1 MQEFVE
7 IIFTLILLFFFLKQ
21 VSRNKVRGFFC
32 ACVCVYQ
39 APVLVFAH
47 KKTCTYAT
55 RIIQASLLNC
65 GGSGIVLA
73 IGSVPLLYRKRF
85 HFLTAQQCL
94 INPGLGDVDA
104 GH

>member
-1 MQEFVE
+1 ME
-7 IIFTLILLFFFLKQ
+7 IIFTLILLFFSSNRSVGTK
-21 VSRNKVRGFFC
+21 SGDFFC

-55 RIIQASLLNC
+55 RITQASLLNC
-65 GGSGIVLA
+65 DGSGIVLA
-73 IGSVPLLYRKRF
+73 IGSVLLLYRNRF
-85 HFLTAQQCL
+85 HFLTTQQCL